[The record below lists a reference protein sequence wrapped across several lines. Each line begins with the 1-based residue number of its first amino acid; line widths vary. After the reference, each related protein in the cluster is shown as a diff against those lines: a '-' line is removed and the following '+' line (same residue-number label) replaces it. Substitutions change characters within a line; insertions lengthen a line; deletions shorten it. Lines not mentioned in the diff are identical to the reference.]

1 MKPISIGILGLG
13 GAGRAHARR
22 LRRNAGVGRI
32 VGFDTKPVTDSGV
45 EVVSSLNEMLA
56 SVDCVSICTP
66 DHEHFPDIV
75 RCLEANKHVLVEKPM
90 VKSHAE
96 ALALRPHLERYPN
109 LVFGVHHQM
118 RYAPAFA
125 KARELISDGT
135 LGKLFYVEANY
146 WHDMTE
152 RAGRFDDWRMKTPQ
166 SLLFGHACHPFDL
179 LMWLC
184 DGAPQQHKTYLSKRG
199 FAEYASPYTS
209 STTIFRFDGDVIGKS
224 HINSFCKF
232 PQLNNLVLLGDEGT
246 YIDGILYRE
255 GRFEQVSDF
264 FGEGKSYAEPNI
276 AEMRFSGRALSLG
289 FRAYMEALSAGL
301 RAYMNVMNELT
312 ARVMRHPDYGFR
324 QTPFSVY
331 NHDQACQV
339 VIDNFVDAV
348 LGRAEVLVNYEE
360 ATRVIKLCEETEADG
375 FEQWR
380 TAAPRSSNG

>member
-1 MKPISIGILGLG
+1 MSSLSIGILGLG

-22 LRRNAGVGRI
+22 LRRNSSVGRI
-32 VGFDTKPVTDSGV
+32 LGFDTKSVSDSGV
-45 EVVSSLNEMLA
+45 EIASSLDAMLA
-56 SVDCVSICTP
+56 NVDCVSICTP
-66 DHEHFPDIV
+66 DHAHFADVV
-75 RCLEANKHVLVEKPM
+75 RCLDAKKHVLVEKPM

-96 ALALRPHLERYPN
+96 ALALRAHLDRHAE
-109 LVFGVHHQM
+109 LVFGIHHQM

-125 KARELISDGT
+125 KARELVTSGA

-179 LMWLC
+179 LMWLL
-184 DGAPQQHKTYLSKRG
+184 DGAPTKHKTYLSKRS

-209 STTIFRFDGDVIGKS
+209 STTMFRFEGDVIGKS

-232 PQLNNLVLLGDEGT
+232 PQVNNLILLGDEGT
-246 YIDGILYRE
+246 YIDGILHRD
-255 GRFEQVSDF
+255 GRFEQVADF

-276 AEMRFSGRALSLG
+276 AEMRFSGKALSVA
-289 FRAYMEALSAGL
+289 FRAYMK
-301 RAYMNVMNELT
+301 VMNEVTTRL
-312 ARVMRHPDYGFR
+312 MRHPDYGFR

-348 LGRAEVLVNYEE
+348 LGKARVLVGYEE

-375 FEQWR
+375 FAEWGVAPPSP
-380 TAAPRSSNG
+380 AAP